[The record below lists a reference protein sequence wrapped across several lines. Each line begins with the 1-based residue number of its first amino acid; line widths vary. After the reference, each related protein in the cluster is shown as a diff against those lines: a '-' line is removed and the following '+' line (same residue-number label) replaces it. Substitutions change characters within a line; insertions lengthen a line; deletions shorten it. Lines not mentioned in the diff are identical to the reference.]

1 VYAVERLLDDWMTG
15 KSGNR
20 FPAKSLSTQD
30 LWT

>member
-1 VYAVERLLDDWMTG
+1 MERLSDDGMAG